1 MMPSLSYQEKSLY
14 GELIADLAVFV
25 PYFVYMHLH
34 HATLTVSIIAAAITI
49 LIAIQI
55 VLQIVIAAFTRNR
68 LKDERDRLIRLRGY
82 RAGYFTIV
90 GVMLFGMGALWV
102 HTTLGQINPTH
113 MALHFLTMF
122 FAVLMIAEI
131 VKTVTQ
137 LVAYRRP
144 L

>member
-131 VKTVTQ
+131 VKTITQ
-137 LVAYRRP
+137 LIAYRRP

>member
-1 MMPSLSYQEKSLY
+1 MPSLSYQEKSLY
-14 GELIADLAVFV
+14 GELVADNAVFL

-82 RAGYFTIV
+82 RAGYFTVV

-102 HTTLGQINPTH
+102 HTTLG
-113 MALHFLTMF
+113 
-122 FAVLMIAEI
+122 
-131 VKTVTQ
+131 
-137 LVAYRRP
+137 
-144 L
+144 

>member
-1 MMPSLSYQEKSLY
+1 MPSLSYQEKSLY
-14 GELIADLAVFV
+14 GELLADLAVFV

-55 VLQIVIAAFTRNR
+55 ILQIVIAAFTRNR

-102 HTTLGQINPTH
+102 HTTLGQINPAH
-113 MALHFLTMF
+113 MALHFLTVF

-131 VKTVTQ
+131 VKTIAQ
-137 LVAYRRP
+137 LIAYRRP